1 MIERRGNSWRARYRG
16 PDRRERS
23 KSFQRK
29 SDAERWLMQQRSLM
43 AQGDWTDPARGRI
56 AFGEYAEAWLE
67 SRADLKP
74 KTRHQYQSLM
84 RQHIMPTWHT
94 VPLAKIT
101 FQEPDPLGLPAI
113 LQRAWGRLGS
123 GNPSSSCPP
132 RLITPCEA
140 GASGPT
146 PPEVWACPGP
156 SAAITSSSLTARS
169 SRWPTQAGRWRLLIL
184 VLAYTGL
191 RWGEATALR
200 VCDIDFDRRRIDVRR
215 AFSDVGGRVV
225 LGTPKSHQS
234 RTVPLPRFVAVELA
248 AGIDGKRPDDLVFT
262 MPGGSIMRLSNWRL
276 VTFKPARTRAGLSD
290 RFRIHD
296 LRHTAAS
303 LMIQAGYPPK
313 MLQEIMGHASITTTL
328 DLYGHLYPGEMDR
341 YADRLDEA
349 ATEGD
354 AAKMRPDED
363 TRRNRSGGVRVLSW
377 GNGGALGGTRTP
389 NLLIRS
395 QMLYPL
401 SYERWCLASLR
412 HSECALCQPARSSR
426 EGCVVARTP
435 VTELLIQSA
444 IEARPRRQP
453 YCQDL

>member
-23 KSFQRK
+23 KSFKRK
-29 SDAERWLMQQRSLM
+29 GDAERWLMQQRSLM
-43 AQGDWTDPARGRI
+43 AQGDWTDPAHGRI
-56 AFGEYAEAWLE
+56 TFGEYAEAWLE

-84 RQHIMPTWHT
+84 RQHITPTWHA

-101 FQEPDPLGLPAI
+101 FESLTHWVSQLSSSGLGPSGIRQSVFVMSAALDHAVRSGRIRSNPARGLGLP
-113 LQRAWGRLGS
+113 R
-123 GNPSSSCPP
+123 P
-132 RLITPCEA
+132 RRRDY
-140 GASGPT
+140 
-146 PPEVWACPGP
+146 VF
-156 SAAITSSSLTARS
+156 LTHGQVLTLAD
-169 SRWPTQAGRWRLLIL
+169 QAGRWRLLIL
-184 VLAYTGL
+184 VLAYTGM

-234 RTVPLPRFVAVELA
+234 RTVPLPRFVAAELA
-248 AGIDGKRPDDLVFT
+248 AGVDGKRPDELVFT
-262 MPGGSIMRLSNWRL
+262 MPGGSVMRLSNWRL
-276 VTFKPARTRAGLSD
+276 ATFKPARTRAGLSD

-363 TRRNRSGGVRVLSW
+363 TDE
-377 GNGGALGGTRTP
+377 TDP
-389 NLLIRS
+389 EE
-395 QMLYPL
+395 P
-401 SYERWCLASLR
+401 
-412 HSECALCQPARSSR
+412 
-426 EGCVVARTP
+426 GC
-435 VTELLIQSA
+435 
-444 IEARPRRQP
+444 
-453 YCQDL
+453 